1 MLILIVATSAIEI
14 KDRIHFMSFK
24 KENKVINLDKINREK
39 VFQDINGKQTAFKV
53 SMKDGGSFQEN
64 VTVVMG
70 YFQRCL
76 HLLSQLLE
84 LIVIVTA
91 IMVVVI
97 KLMEVTGVLQGA
109 QVKEV

>member
-1 MLILIVATSAIEI
+1 MLILIVVTSAIEI

-24 KENKVINLDKINREK
+24 KENMVINLDKINREK
-39 VFQDINGKQTAFKV
+39 AFQDINGKQTAFNV
-53 SMKDGGSFQEN
+53 SMKDGDSYQEN

-70 YFQRCL
+70 YFQRYL

-91 IMVVVI
+91 IVAVVI
-97 KLMEVTGVLQGA
+97 KLMEVAGVLQRD